1 MSNLKIIRT
10 WWGNHQNK
18 MVEIPRSPIFNNEI
32 VYVWGEDNLIK
43 IRKKGYDCVLVEEDG
58 LFNHESNVYGKK
70 LQALDMGLKDFGEVL
85 MLDWDCHL
93 GKPFDDDFY
102 YMLSQKPTQV
112 PLYAHYKEPFVSL
125 LEAIPDEHPVLQ
137 HEDSFKHLI
146 KNLELIDYEVPKYH
160 WKFEDS
166 FIIPN
171 FGCVYSRDKN
181 YGNDLIK
188 IAKKYN
194 IKGLVEELSMW
205 KYANCSLK
213 EYIKQF
219 QPNYVLG
226 VSDSKLIEQKHPIQI
241 IQRQFNNYLK
251 TQINY
256 KPYLEHV

>member
-1 MSNLKIIRT
+1 M
-10 WWGNHQNK
+10 
-18 MVEIPRSPIFNNEI
+18 
-32 VYVWGEDNLIK
+32 
-43 IRKKGYDCVLVEEDG
+43 
-58 LFNHESNVYGKK
+58 
-70 LQALDMGLKDFGEVL
+70 
-85 MLDWDCHL
+85 
-93 GKPFDDDFY
+93 
-102 YMLSQKPTQV
+102 
-112 PLYAHYKEPFVSL
+112 
-125 LEAIPDEHPVLQ
+125 EAIPDEHPVLQ

-226 VSDSKLIEQKHPIQI
+226 VSDSKLIEQKHTIQI

>member
-1 MSNLKIIRT
+1 M
-10 WWGNHQNK
+10 
-18 MVEIPRSPIFNNEI
+18 NEI
-32 VYVWGEDNLIK
+32 IKGDIHDVIKNIPDNSIDFIYTDPPFGITGAKWDKSLRWK
-43 IRKKGYDCVLVEEDG
+43 ELFPEMWRVLKPDG
-58 LFNHESNVYGKK
+58 VIALYSSLPFTYHLLRESN
-70 LQALDMGLKDFGEVL
+70 
-85 MLDWDCHL
+85 
-93 GKPFDDDFY
+93 
-102 YMLSQKPTQV
+102 
-112 PLYAHYKEPFVSL
+112 
-125 LEAIPDEHPVLQ
+125 
-137 HEDSFKHLI
+137 
-146 KNLELIDYEVPKYH
+146 EVPKYH

-226 VSDSKLIEQKHPIQI
+226 VSDSKLIEQKNTIQI